1 MMKIRSK
8 IDEIDENDIVK
19 IRLILMEIFRCD
31 FALQKILIPMPFA
44 RNEAFKKYYNAF
56 KIKLI
61 KIIKII
67 IK

>member
-1 MMKIRSK
+1 
-8 IDEIDENDIVK
+8 
-19 IRLILMEIFRCD
+19 MEIFRCD

-61 KIIKII
+61 KIIKINNKNNKKKKI
-67 IK
+67 LTKNVKFW

>member
-1 MMKIRSK
+1 M
-8 IDEIDENDIVK
+8 NWA
-19 IRLILMEIFRCD
+19 FQFWCD